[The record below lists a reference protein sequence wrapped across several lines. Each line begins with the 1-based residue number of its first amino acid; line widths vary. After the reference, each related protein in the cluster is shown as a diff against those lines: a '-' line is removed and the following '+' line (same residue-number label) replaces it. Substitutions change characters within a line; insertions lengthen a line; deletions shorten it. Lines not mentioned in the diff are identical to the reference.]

1 MALRFGPPGV
11 VALATA
17 VGTVR
22 GWPWPSALLEPLVE
36 PGARGIRVVDE
47 LASRGS
53 TWLAVALL
61 AVPAL
66 AGILAFVPGRAAD
79 LRYRLALT
87 LLAAGGT
94 TGAWLLAQR
103 RDSVL
108 LLGATVVALLAA
120 LALAVRWR
128 RDPAPRATGAG
139 SSPWPWDLAA
149 GLALALGALLAFSG
163 IERDVGTN
171 FYSHWQDWE
180 ALDRD
185 EGPRSLLS
193 ISTGTARTS
202 MDSGP
207 YRLVV
212 RAAFS
217 LFGASWT
224 TLRALSAASFVM
236 ALALAHGLLRRRLSA
251 PAAVGGVLLLAT
263 SPLLLDLAHVPS
275 FLGPSVLLGVAT
287 VAAYDRWLGSDGEQ
301 GGVLLGLLLW
311 LDLYGFAPLRPLI
324 VLLPVALGIH
334 LLRRGRQR
342 FRPRLLLQPGLAL
355 GLPLV
360 VSLALTGGDLANLVY
375 ADGEFLPASGLAA
388 EDRFRVIDAP
398 DDAGLV
404 APALAEVLLISA
416 AGWWPGPNVDDG
428 VARPLTFLHALAVV
442 LGLVTLAVRGLW
454 RGRTAPLLVILL
466 LVQLPLLALVYPV
479 ALRRMAVWF
488 PCLLLTA
495 GASFELVLGGR
506 ASERGAPGV
515 LAGGSLILLTLLLLP
530 QTLGSL
536 PRVASRPTDLDLAA
550 EPCLHQRTIADRAL
564 ADGYELIWVQGPGDP
579 TAPWTLCHPDVLG
592 GNWGFYRWQECR
604 DGDGGVRRWEGE
616 ATDLDVKGIEEV
628 GLSAASFSFGSD
640 DRLLFLDPARSG
652 RQRVGSDLGST
663 PYRICE

>member
-108 LLGATVVALLAA
+108 LLVATVVALLTA

-180 ALDRD
+180 ALDRG

-224 TLRALSAASFVM
+224 TLRALSAASFVV

-466 LVQLPLLALVYPV
+466 LIQLPLLALVYPV
-479 ALRRMAVWF
+479 ALRRMVVWF
-488 PCLLLTA
+488 PCLLLAAA
-495 GASFELVLGGR
+495 GGIELILGGR
-506 ASERGAPGV
+506 SAERGIRAVAAGGILALLALLLVPTALGALPR
-515 LAGGSLILLTLLLLP
+515 LAGPPS
-530 QTLGSL
+530 
-536 PRVASRPTDLDLAA
+536 DDELAA
-550 EPCLHQRTIADRAL
+550 DACTHQRLITDRAL
-564 ADGYELIWVQGPGDP
+564 SRGYELIWVQGPGDP
-579 TAPWTLCHPDVLG
+579 TATWSLCHPDVLG
-592 GNWGFYRWQECR
+592 ANWGFYRWRECR
-604 DGDGGVRRWEGE
+604 DGDG
-616 ATDLDVKGIEEV
+616 EV
-628 GLSAASFSFGSD
+628 GRWDRALPGLNGSRIEDVGHDADRFTVGSD
-640 DRLLFLDPARSG
+640 DHLLFIGPECPEHPLEG
-652 RQRVGSDLGST
+652 RDTGSD
-663 PYRICE
+663 RCRVCE